1 MSTVVVIDG
10 LSLDEDRAF
19 VSVFDRGFLYG
30 DSVFETIRTY
40 SGRPFALDEHLE
52 RLRWSAERVFIEL
65 PVDIDVLK
73 AEVWRALKAAG
84 NPESVIRVMVTR
96 GRGELG
102 LDPALAER
110 PTRVVIVAPLHT
122 PPPEAYERGVGVV
135 TFRTQ
140 RIADATDA
148 AGAKIAN
155 YLIAV
160 LATREAR
167 RAGAVEALIVDN
179 QGRVVE
185 GTSSNVFAV
194 VGSRLL
200 TPPEELGIL
209 PGITRA
215 RVLEAARALGIP
227 IELTA
232 LGVEQLIESDEL
244 FVSSS
249 LREILPVVRVDQAT
263 ISHGVPGPLTL
274 QLLAKFRENIVKSVA

>member
-10 LSLDEDRAF
+10 KSFGPEQAF

-40 SGRPFALDEHLE
+40 SGRPFALDEHLD
-52 RLRWSAERVFIEL
+52 RLRWSAGRVFIEL
-65 PVDIDVLK
+65 AVGAD
-73 AEVWRALKAAG
+73 ALKLEIAGALAEAG
-84 NPESVIRVMVTR
+84 NPESMIRVMITR

-102 LDPALAER
+102 LDPALAES
-110 PTRVVIVAPLHT
+110 PTRVIIVAPLHT
-122 PPPEAYERGVGVV
+122 PPPAAYERGVGVV

-140 RIADATDA
+140 RVADATDA

-155 YLIAV
+155 YLVAV

-167 RAGAVEALIVDN
+167 RADAVEALIIDN
-179 QGRVVE
+179 QGLVVE

-194 VGSRLL
+194 VAGRLL
-200 TPPEELGIL
+200 TPPESLGIL

-215 RVLEAARALGIP
+215 RVLEAAGALGIP
-227 IELTA
+227 VDFTA
-232 LGVEQLIESDEL
+232 LPVEALLGADEL

-249 LREILPVVRVDQAT
+249 IREILPVVRVDREPLG
-263 ISHGVPGPLTL
+263 SGVPGPLTR
-274 QLLAKFRENIVKSVA
+274 QLLSKFRENVVKAMG

>member
-10 LSLDEDRAF
+10 KRFGPEQAF

-40 SGRPFALDEHLE
+40 SGRPFALDEHLD
-52 RLRWSAERVFIEL
+52 RLRWSAGRVFIEL
-65 PVDIDVLK
+65 AVGAD
-73 AEVWRALKAAG
+73 ALKLEIAGALAEAG
-84 NPESVIRVMVTR
+84 NPESMIRVMITR

-102 LDPALAER
+102 LDPALAES
-110 PTRVVIVAPLHT
+110 PTRVIIVAPLHT

-140 RIADATDA
+140 RVADATDA

-155 YLIAV
+155 YLVAV

-167 RAGAVEALIVDN
+167 RADAVEALIVDN
-179 QGRVVE
+179 QGLVVE

-194 VGSRLL
+194 VAGRLL
-200 TPPEELGIL
+200 TPPESLGIL

-215 RVLEAARALGIP
+215 RVLEAAGALGIP
-227 IELTA
+227 VDFTA
-232 LGVEQLIESDEL
+232 LPVEALLGADEL

-249 LREILPVVRVDQAT
+249 IREILPVVRVDREPLG
-263 ISHGVPGPLTL
+263 SGVPGPLTR
-274 QLLAKFRENIVKSVA
+274 QLLSKFRENVIKATG

>member
-10 LSLDEDRAF
+10 QTFDESRAF

-30 DSVFETIRTY
+30 DSVFETVRTY

-52 RLRWSAERVFIEL
+52 RLCWSAERVFIEL
-65 PVDIDVLK
+65 PVGIDVLK
-73 AEVWRALKAAG
+73 EEVWRALKAAG
-84 NPESVIRVMVTR
+84 NPESMIRIMVTR
-96 GRGELG
+96 GRGEMG
-102 LDPALAER
+102 LDPALADR

-167 RAGAVEALIVDN
+167 RAGAIEALIVDN
-179 QGRVVE
+179 HGRVVE

-215 RVLEAARALGIP
+215 RVLDAARSLGISV
-227 IELTA
+227 EFLA
-232 LGVEQLIESDEL
+232 LGVEQLVDSDEV
-244 FVSSS
+244 FISSS

-263 ISHGVPGPLTL
+263 IGAGVPGPLTIR
-274 QLLAKFRENIVKSVA
+274 LLAKFRENTNKTKA

>member
-10 LSLDEDRAF
+10 NLSGPEQAF

-30 DSVFETIRTY
+30 DAVFETLRTY
-40 SGRPFALDEHLE
+40 SGRPFALDEHLD
-52 RLRWSAERVFIEL
+52 RLRWSAGRVFIEL
-65 PVDIDVLK
+65 AVGADVLK
-73 AEVWRALKAAG
+73 QEIARALAEVG
-84 NPESVIRVMVTR
+84 NPESMIRVMITR

-102 LDPALAER
+102 LDPALAES
-110 PTRVVIVAPLHT
+110 PTRVIIVAPLHT

-140 RIADATDA
+140 RVADATDA

-167 RAGAVEALIVDN
+167 RADAVEALIIDN
-179 QGRVVE
+179 QGLVVE

-194 VGSRLL
+194 VAGRLL
-200 TPPEELGIL
+200 TPPESLGIL

-215 RVLEAARALGIP
+215 RVLEAAGALGIP
-227 IELTA
+227 VDLAA
-232 LGVEQLIESDEL
+232 LPVEALLAADEL
-244 FVSSS
+244 FISSS
-249 LREILPVVRVDQAT
+249 IREILPVVRVDREPLG
-263 ISHGVPGPLTL
+263 SGVPGPLTR
-274 QLLAKFRENIVKSVA
+274 QLLSKFRENVAKAMG

>member
-10 LSLDEDRAF
+10 KSFGPEQAF

-40 SGRPFALDEHLE
+40 SGRPFALDEHLD
-52 RLRWSAERVFIEL
+52 RLRWSAGRVFIEFA
-65 PVDIDVLK
+65 VGADALK
-73 AEVWRALKAAG
+73 QEIARALAEAG
-84 NPESVIRVMVTR
+84 NPESMVRVMITR

-102 LDPALAER
+102 LDPALAES
-110 PTRVVIVAPLHT
+110 PTRVIIVAPLHT
-122 PPPEAYERGVGVV
+122 PTPEAYERGVGVV

-140 RIADATDA
+140 RVADATDA

-167 RAGAVEALIVDN
+167 RADAVEALIIDN
-179 QGRVVE
+179 RGLVVE

-194 VGSRLL
+194 VAGRLL
-200 TPPEELGIL
+200 TPPESLGIL

-215 RVLEAARALGIP
+215 RVLEAAGALGIP
-227 IELTA
+227 VDFTA
-232 LGVEQLIESDEL
+232 LPVEALLGADEL
-244 FVSSS
+244 FISSS
-249 LREILPVVRVDQAT
+249 IREVLPVVRVDRELLG
-263 ISHGVPGPLTL
+263 SGVPGPLTR
-274 QLLAKFRENIVKSVA
+274 QLLAKFRENVIKAMG

>member
-10 LSLDEDRAF
+10 KSFGPEQAF

-40 SGRPFALDEHLE
+40 SGRPFALDEHLD
-52 RLRWSAERVFIEL
+52 RLRWSAGRVFIEL
-65 PVDIDVLK
+65 AVGTD
-73 AEVWRALKAAG
+73 ALKLEIAGALAEAG
-84 NPESVIRVMVTR
+84 NPESMIRVMITR

-102 LDPALAER
+102 LDPALAES
-110 PTRVVIVAPLHT
+110 PTRVIIVAPLHT
-122 PPPEAYERGVGVV
+122 PPPAAYERGVGVV

-140 RIADATDA
+140 RVADATDA

-155 YLIAV
+155 YLVAV

-167 RAGAVEALIVDN
+167 RADAVEALIVDN
-179 QGRVVE
+179 QGLVVE

-194 VGSRLL
+194 VAGRLL
-200 TPPEELGIL
+200 TPPESLGIL

-215 RVLEAARALGIP
+215 RVLEAAAALGIP
-227 IELTA
+227 VDFTA
-232 LGVEQLIESDEL
+232 LPVEALLGADEL

-249 LREILPVVRVDQAT
+249 IREILPVVRVDREPLG
-263 ISHGVPGPLTL
+263 SGVPGPLTR
-274 QLLAKFRENIVKSVA
+274 QLLAKFRENVIKAMG